1 MMLRTTLYIV
11 LIELGLA
18 LVCSAQHQ
26 TSEERPVYYHNIN
39 LGSSQP
45 GLIFE
50 PKLNI
55 QYYDSYGEK
64 EALALKVY
72 NTRRETVGEYSVHKD
87 FGTNYYTIQID
98 NIFDSWAVD
107 EMYSIEL
114 VNEANTINVLLLK
127 KIAPPKMEA
136 PQVNILVNPIRMKCE
151 KSEPGTVEFYGQIS
165 GGKTPYTTNWYI
177 LDQNRINLIYQPR
190 QDIITRPGNTPVV
203 TVDATPEYVVVLNVV
218 DACGNEVIRQVVVT
232 CDSKDKKI
240 NTLFIEPWKQ
250 AQPTSP
256 GSN

>member
-1 MMLRTTLYIV
+1 MLRETLYIV
-11 LIELGLA
+11 LIQLGFVLGCIA
-18 LVCSAQHQ
+18 QPSANN
-26 TSEERPVYYHNIN
+26 EKPVYYHNIN
-39 LGSSQP
+39 LNSSQA

-64 EALALKVY
+64 ESLSLKVY
-72 NTRRETVGEYSVHKD
+72 NTRREPVGEYSVHKD
-87 FGTNYYTIQID
+87 FGANYYTIQIES
-98 NIFDSWAVD
+98 IFASWPVD

-114 VNEANTINVLLLK
+114 TNEVNAVNVLLLK
-127 KIAPPKMEA
+127 KIAPPKVEG

-177 LDQNRINLIYQPR
+177 LNQSRTNLMYQPR
-190 QDIITRPGNTPVV
+190 QDVIVRPGNTPVV

-218 DACGNEVIRQVVVT
+218 DACGNEATQQVVVT
-232 CDSKDKKI
+232 CDTKEKKI

-250 AQPTSP
+250 AEPVNR